1 MPEVL
6 DYVGWQRQFL
16 LKRLRLVLS
25 LAVIAYFSFIVLQS
39 MLISRNLSTLAPNWL
54 TMAVIVEIC
63 LLVCLGLTY
72 TKVGQK
78 APAFIFL
85 ASAWSV
91 TLIEQLWATLNGFA
105 LFGLFA
111 WTLVFLTLAAI
122 VPVGWQLHLVAQLGT
137 LAYYAVAV
145 IVLRLPSNS
154 QALDI
159 SYALYL
165 FWFCTICDIGVYRYE
180 QLQYAEFE
188 ARRWLRI
195 EQEKSE
201 RLLLNVLPETIA
213 HQLKHQDNPSIAEH
227 FAEVSVLFADIVGFT
242 ALSTTMSPV
251 DVVQLLNRL
260 FSEFDHLADQH
271 GLEKIKTIG
280 DAYMVVG
287 GLPIERADHAEAIAD
302 MALDMQRALIH
313 VNTMCNYNLSI
324 RIGIHTGP
332 VIAGVIGTRKFMYD
346 LWGDTVNTAS
356 RMESCGVPN
365 RIQVT
370 ETVYHRLNYAY
381 YFQERGTLEIKGKGT
396 MRTYF
401 LLGKRQ
407 APQLV
412 QRDSQSGQW
421 AEASQP

>member
-1 MPEVL
+1 MPEAL
-6 DYVGWQRQFL
+6 DYVGWRRQFL

-25 LAVIAYFSFIVLQS
+25 LAVVAYLSFIVLQS
-39 MLISRNLSTLAPNWL
+39 VLISHNLSTLAPSWL
-54 TMAVIVEIC
+54 VMAVIVEIC
-63 LLVCLGLTY
+63 LLGCLGLTY

-78 APAFIFL
+78 TPAFIFL

-122 VPVGWQLHLVAQLGT
+122 VPVCWQLHLTAQLGT
-137 LAYYAVAV
+137 LAYYSIAV
-145 IVLRLPSNS
+145 IVLRLPNHG
-154 QALDI
+154 QTLDI

-165 FWFCTICDIGVYRYE
+165 FWFCAICDLGVYRYE
-180 QLQYAEFE
+180 RLQHAEFE

-227 FAEVSVLFADIVGFT
+227 YAEVSVLFADIVGFT

-251 DVVQLLNRL
+251 DVVQLLNHL
-260 FSEFDHLADQH
+260 FSAFDQLADQH

-302 MALDMQRALIH
+302 MALDMQRTLVQFNARY
-313 VNTMCNYNLSI
+313 NYNLSI

-356 RMESCGVPN
+356 RMESYGVPD

-370 ETVYHRLNYAY
+370 EAVYHRLSYAY
-381 YFQERGTLEIKGKGT
+381 RFQERGELDVKGKGI
-396 MRTYF
+396 MKTYF
-401 LLGKRQ
+401 LLDKRQ
-407 APQLV
+407 PQLV
-412 QRDSQSGQW
+412 QKDSQSGQW